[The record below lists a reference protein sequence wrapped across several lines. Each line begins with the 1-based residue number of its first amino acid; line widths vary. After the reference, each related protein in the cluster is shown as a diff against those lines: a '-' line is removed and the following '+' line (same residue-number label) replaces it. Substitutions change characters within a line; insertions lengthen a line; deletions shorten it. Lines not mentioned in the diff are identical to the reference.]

1 MRIGIAYFKEDA
13 NLFIKNN
20 INLDKIF
27 ALSPDAE
34 EILINKY
41 QNVITPLNNKFNKNE
56 ITRKLL
62 SINSAL
68 EEKIN
73 LNIEED
79 FNKET
84 LVNLFPLI
92 ISMYLYIKEN
102 IDSLDASAWIYF
114 DQKKLRVFSSSS
126 DLIDII
132 FKKLIDQQITVFNL
146 KKIKYPFADSL
157 IELINKYIISQDT
170 KGIWLTGYGYKLPEI
185 ANKIIKSHPKTSIY
199 FIGNQNKFKL
209 IKTIKNLIK
218 KIFFKN
224 KIIEIIPIYNLNK
237 SYREKLVNIL
247 SNNLFIDFESNKGFF
262 DNIISYLDNI
272 LEYNYSVNN
281 YILKIIKLTKP
292 KLLIAHQLAI
302 MEPTILGTFFKKN
315 NLPVHLISH
324 GAHRLGNNKLIDFE
338 INRHCRGLLYSKYA
352 THLFFQSKNSKA
364 VFNKLC
370 DNKFTDKNYYKTF
383 DSLPLMWGTKIKKNN
398 KLYANKKVKILHA
411 STFKTLCSRNLIFEN
426 SFEYLENLK
435 LLVNYIKHYNNFE
448 LVIRT
453 RDLDELNK
461 KLISKLCKNY
471 KNVIISNN
479 NFEEDLYNSDVLVS
493 YSSTTIEEAMY
504 NNRYVA
510 IINFDNQNNLNF
522 DKSLNKL
529 DLFLTIKN
537 LSDFFKK
544 ISNHLNTNQ
553 KKVKNIYKCFFN
565 DSKVDIDF
573 YIENLFLH

>member
-224 KIIEIIPIYNLNK
+224 KIIEIIP
-237 SYREKLVNIL
+237 
-247 SNNLFIDFESNKGFF
+247 
-262 DNIISYLDNI
+262 
-272 LEYNYSVNN
+272 
-281 YILKIIKLTKP
+281 
-292 KLLIAHQLAI
+292 
-302 MEPTILGTFFKKN
+302 
-315 NLPVHLISH
+315 
-324 GAHRLGNNKLIDFE
+324 
-338 INRHCRGLLYSKYA
+338 
-352 THLFFQSKNSKA
+352 
-364 VFNKLC
+364 
-370 DNKFTDKNYYKTF
+370 
-383 DSLPLMWGTKIKKNN
+383 
-398 KLYANKKVKILHA
+398 
-411 STFKTLCSRNLIFEN
+411 
-426 SFEYLENLK
+426 
-435 LLVNYIKHYNNFE
+435 
-448 LVIRT
+448 
-453 RDLDELNK
+453 
-461 KLISKLCKNY
+461 
-471 KNVIISNN
+471 
-479 NFEEDLYNSDVLVS
+479 
-493 YSSTTIEEAMY
+493 
-504 NNRYVA
+504 
-510 IINFDNQNNLNF
+510 
-522 DKSLNKL
+522 
-529 DLFLTIKN
+529 
-537 LSDFFKK
+537 
-544 ISNHLNTNQ
+544 
-553 KKVKNIYKCFFN
+553 
-565 DSKVDIDF
+565 
-573 YIENLFLH
+573 